1 MKVLFLQDNGINE
14 SLAMM
19 DVSGLLK
26 SNGHQTHLL
35 IQKNEK
41 HFVEKIKDY
50 DAPLIIVPMDV
61 WGEKKA
67 LSIAAEA
74 RKVSDGKIVFCG
86 TYPVLFPEII
96 EHPEVDFVIQGEAEY
111 PILELAENIERG
123 EDISSIE
130 NLVLKRDD
138 EIIQNQMRPL
148 LTDLTALPLPD
159 RDLYHRYGFIRRMS
173 MKRFTSGRG
182 CPNACSFCFNAKFRE
197 IFRGRGKYV
206 RRKPVS
212 RIIEEI
218 MDVKSSSVLKSVH
231 FSDDLFTQ
239 NRAWV
244 LEFCEKYKKSFTN
257 LPFTCNTTV
266 HDVDDEMLAAMK
278 NAGCFGIA
286 IGVETGNEELRMKRL
301 NKPYKDSDIRRT
313 AAMIKKHGLF
323 LTAFNMIALPYETID
338 NAFETVRLNREI
350 KADNVRVTFL
360 SPIPRTN
367 LVESAIKDGLLD
379 NDYEETGSRIM
390 TPEIKTRSNDQF
402 ETLYALFDLA
412 VASPALEKL
421 SRRLINI
428 KIPSLIKFFLF
439 LPRVYREKKFFS
451 ITFLSGFLF
460 YLNTSLPQYRT
471 KNFNNFLP

>member
-26 SNGHQTHLL
+26 SKGHETLLL

-41 HFVEKIKDY
+41 RFANKIKEY
-50 DAPLIIVPMDV
+50 DAPLIIVPMDI

-67 LSIAAEA
+67 LSIAAQA
-74 RKVSDGKIVFCG
+74 RQVSNARIVFCG

-96 EHPEVDFVIQGEAEY
+96 DHPEVDFVVQGESEY
-111 PILELAENIERG
+111 PILELADRLAEGSDFSE
-123 EDISSIE
+123 IE
-130 NLVLKRDD
+130 NL
-138 EIIQNQMRPL
+138 IIKENGQVKQNPMRPL
-148 LTDLTALPLPD
+148 IADLSTLPLPD
-159 RDLYHRYGFIRRMS
+159 RELYHRYGYIRRMS

-197 IFRGRGKYV
+197 IFKGRGKYV

-212 RIIEEI
+212 RIIAEI
-218 MDVKSSSVLKSVH
+218 QDVKSSSTLNSVH

-244 LEFCEKYKKSFTN
+244 MDFCEEYKATFRN

-266 HDVDDEMLAAMK
+266 HDVDDEMLSKMK
-278 NAGCFGIA
+278 EAGCFGIA
-286 IGVETGNEELRMKRL
+286 VGVETGNEELRIKRL

-313 AAMIKKHGLF
+313 ASLIKKHNLF
-323 LTAFNMIALPYETID
+323 LTSFNMLALPYETID
-338 NAFETVRLNREI
+338 NAFETVQLNREI

-360 SPIPRTN
+360 SPIPRTA
-367 LVESAIKDGLLD
+367 LVESAISDGLLST
-379 NDYEETGSRIM
+379 NYEDTGSRIM
-390 TPEIKTRSNDQF
+390 TPEIKTRSNEQF
-402 ETLYALFDLA
+402 ETLYALFDIA
-412 VASPALEKL
+412 VISPSLEKL
-421 SRRLINI
+421 VRKLLPI
-428 KIPSLIKFFLF
+428 KIPALLKFFLF

-451 ITFLSGFLF
+451 ISFLSGFLF